1 MEEPVFSRVK
11 VCLVPSFPSGPHD
24 RTTFKQESLQREITA
39 LLSVWRNLDPTIALA
54 PWHEEDKGRSLILGT
69 TASVVPVHWNIAP
82 SYFYGLNY
90 AGTELW
96 FHMRV
101 RHTLPMDDLLQ
112 GNLPLTLRLFLARL
126 QSSERPTVGGFFA
139 HSLKEYAQSTLL
151 RTAVQ
156 EAVSAATQRQVELAL
171 FWAPLNCR
179 QLELRGPY
187 VMQLEVDEK
196 DYDDVRRVLVHLYNK
211 KKEYPLQINM
221 VFIPPPSR
229 CVDQNLPF
237 QACASH
243 NSFLKAMRTYVFAP
257 FKPTFNVETPI
268 QLKPETSI
276 GALKH
281 VSGIAK
287 KDPPETACDDQDSV
301 MEEVVPAIRTMT
313 IAQLLQAISVDGVPV
328 FRAVLPT
335 VVRGTKSFLLVVIP
349 GPGGELA
356 RMVVNSPVAYFS
368 QIIKPKNLSKVFSA
382 LAMSS
387 SSVERFDPELL
398 RIVNTEEA
406 DTSDALNQFLFE
418 LPPQFGNRPQPALR
432 NSQFYDTF
440 SLSASSIQTTGA
452 SKRTRFQQAADNL
465 SQVPGAASATGEKK

>member
-1 MEEPVFSRVK
+1 
-11 VCLVPSFPSGPHD
+11 
-24 RTTFKQESLQREITA
+24 
-39 LLSVWRNLDPTIALA
+39 
-54 PWHEEDKGRSLILGT
+54 
-69 TASVVPVHWNIAP
+69 
-82 SYFYGLNY
+82 
-90 AGTELW
+90 
-96 FHMRV
+96 
-101 RHTLPMDDLLQ
+101 MDDLLQ

-139 HSLKEYAQSTLL
+139 HSLREYAQSTLL
-151 RTAVQ
+151 RTAIQ
-156 EAVSAATQRQVELAL
+156 EAASATTQRKVELAL

-196 DYDDVRRVLVHLYNK
+196 DYDDVRRVLVQLYNK
-211 KKEYPLQINM
+211 KKEYPLQISMVSM

-243 NSFLKAMRTYVFAP
+243 NAFLKAMRTYVFAP
-257 FKPTFNVETPI
+257 FTHKFNVETSIP
-268 QLKPETSI
+268 LLTGTSI
-276 GALKH
+276 ATLQH
-281 VSGIAK
+281 VSGTAK
-287 KDPPETACDDQDSV
+287 KNPPEAACDDQDSV
-301 MEEVVPAIRTMT
+301 MEEVVPASRYMT

-368 QIIKPKNLSKVFSA
+368 QIIKSTNLSKIFSVP
-382 LAMSS
+382 AMNS
-387 SSVERFDPELL
+387 SSVERFDPDLL
-398 RIVNTEEA
+398 CIVNTEEA
-406 DTSDALNQFLFE
+406 DTSEALNQVFFE
-418 LPPQFGNRPQPALR
+418 LPPQFGKRQQPALR

-452 SKRTRFQQAADNL
+452 GKRTRFQQAADNFR
-465 SQVPGAASATGEKK
+465 QVPGAAAATGEGP